1 MKTFRDFNEKN
12 VIKENYYKA
21 RKNQTLDF
29 ILKMKKKFSIFDKK
43 MKIWDIF
50 DKLNELIDIS
60 DPDCDIPNL
69 YHALQTAEKMRKD
82 NLPDWF
88 QLTGLIHDIGKI
100 MFLKGNDSEGTGKKE
115 QWAMVGDTFIIGS
128 PLPNSLVYPEF
139 NKENSDSELDIYEK
153 HCGLDNVHCSWG
165 HDEYLYQILTYPK
178 NEHSLPKEALYCIR
192 FHSLYAYHDKKE
204 YFQYQSEEDKK
215 YFNIL
220 KQFNSYDLYSKS
232 DEIFDINEL
241 KPYYETLFK
250 KYFKNNFLYI

>member
-1 MKTFRDFNEKN
+1 MKTFRDFNEKSL
-12 VIKENYYKA
+12 IEENYYKA

-60 DPDCDIPNL
+60 DPDCDIPNV

-82 NLPDWF
+82 NLPEWF

-100 MFLKGNDSEGTGKKE
+100 MFLKGNDKEGTGKNE

-139 NKENSDSELDIYEK
+139 NKENPDAELDIYQK

-165 HDEYLYQILTYPK
+165 LNSTLIFRK
-178 NEHSLPKEALYCIR
+178 NMEK
-192 FHSLYAYHDKKE
+192 
-204 YFQYQSEEDKK
+204 
-215 YFNIL
+215 
-220 KQFNSYDLYSKS
+220 
-232 DEIFDINEL
+232 
-241 KPYYETLFK
+241 
-250 KYFKNNFLYI
+250 